1 MPRDRVQELIPSTFL
16 PHLPRSTSTL
26 SPLRTPDLLSHIAV
40 LRELYLPPIH
50 GGFTPA
56 DTSLDE
62 RPSARRE
69 ERERRSKQRERRFS
83 AGLVETMDGLGLG
96 LELDPN
102 GPAPGPGDILG
113 SGATSL
119 QDVREEPDSGSEY
132 DSEDDESDE
141 ADDDGG
147 PSAHLD
153 PFEREWSQKWL
164 NGVVRR
170 AQTIL
175 EELEGQEDAEEESA
189 ALIKAIEA
197 VLRDATAVLAMMAGT
212 SGECPHSALPT
223 FLEYL
228 RSNLI
233 SKTDGVMHSCR
244 LTHSASPLPDQP
256 LSRTGSARHPTR
268 YTPQPQ
274 PLPRDDHLPR
284 HLVCLPHFAPHV
296 LPKASQPILLSRSA
310 IPFQAKWHAR
320 FRTRRRA
327 ICIPHNVFRHVTVP
341 QPEAGTT
348 G

>member
-1 MPRDRVQELIPSTFL
+1 MPRDRVQTELIPSTFL

-69 ERERRSKQRERRFS
+69 DRERRSRQRERRFS

-96 LELDPN
+96 LELAPN
-102 GPAPGPGDILG
+102 GPAPVPG
-113 SGATSL
+113 SGTVFETGATTL
-119 QDVREEPDSGSEY
+119 QDVREESDSGSEY
-132 DSEDDESDE
+132 NSEDDESE
-141 ADDDGG
+141 GVDDDEG

-175 EELEGQEDAEEESA
+175 EELEGEEGVEADTA
-189 ALIKAIEA
+189 AMIKAIEA

-212 SGECPHSALPT
+212 SGECPHFALSA
-223 FLEYL
+223 FLQ
-228 RSNLI
+228 NF
-233 SKTDGVMHSCR
+233 
-244 LTHSASPLPDQP
+244 Q
-256 LSRTGSARHPTR
+256 SR
-268 YTPQPQ
+268 
-274 PLPRDDHLPR
+274 
-284 HLVCLPHFAPHV
+284 
-296 LPKASQPILLSRSA
+296 
-310 IPFQAKWHAR
+310 
-320 FRTRRRA
+320 
-327 ICIPHNVFRHVTVP
+327 
-341 QPEAGTT
+341 
-348 G
+348 